1 MKKITMILLFV
12 FGAFTVSM
20 AQTTSAAPNSTMT
33 SKQDKAAIAAQK
45 KADRQ
50 AKALAKKE
58 AKASSQAASNV
69 APATSTTTTA
79 HLNKNGTPDKR
90 FKANKQPTTVKTPTQ
105 AQTTVPSQA
114 TTSSQ
119 TPPVTSVTTNKATN
133 HIARANTPKVAD
145 KSIGTDPQ
153 GRTIYQGPR
162 GGKYYINKNGNKEYV
177 K

>member
-20 AQTTSAAPNSTMT
+20 AQTTSATAKSTIT

-50 AKALAKKE
+50 AKALTKKE
-58 AKASSQAASNV
+58 AKVSAQSATNV
-69 APATSTTTTA
+69 APATSSTSTA

-90 FKANKQPTTVKTPTQ
+90 FKANKQPATVNAPIQ
-105 AQTTVPSQA
+105 AQATVPAQA
-114 TTSSQ
+114 
-119 TPPVTSVTTNKATN
+119 PPATSVTTNRTTN
-133 HIARANTPKVAD
+133 HMVRSNTAKVAD

>member
-1 MKKITMILLFV
+1 MKKITMIMLFV

-20 AQTTSAAPNSTMT
+20 AQTTSAAPNSTVA
-33 SKQDKAAIAAQK
+33 SKQDKAAKAAQK
-45 KADRQ
+45 KADR
-50 AKALAKKE
+50 LAKKE
-58 AKASSQAASNV
+58 AKPSDKVITAS
-69 APATSTTTTA
+69 PAISEPSTS

-90 FKANKQPTTVKTPTQ
+90 FKANKAPVSVNTPTQ
-105 AQTTVPSQA
+105 AQATVPSNV
-114 TTSSQ
+114 
-119 TPPVTSVTTNKATN
+119 PPTTSVTTNKATN
-133 HIARANTPKVAD
+133 HMARSTTAKVAD